1 MIYLYPEYYEAFS
14 CMKGD
19 CKHSCCKG
27 WEIDLDGEHLEHF
40 LSMDGEIGEKMKTH
54 ISLEGSPHFVL
65 DEEGRCPFLNRNG
78 LCDLILS
85 CGKDVLCDIC
95 REHPRYYNEFEDHTE
110 AGLGLCCEAA
120 ARLVIGWDDKK
131 GFPYPTPDFSEDNC
145 LKKRNELLLAVK
157 NATCAG
163 TLQKRLLKTI
173 AQEKLPFESLD
184 FAKFLL
190 TLERLDDHWT
200 NLLERYI
207 AAKDDIDLEG
217 FGYAMNKRTVEFENL
232 LSYLLWR
239 HVAPAFDEEE
249 SVLRTLFSLQICQ
262 LIFELGAT
270 VFFEQGS
277 FDFEEM
283 VELVRLFSSEIEY
296 SDENPDR
303 ILEEIGL
310 RVF

>member
-1 MIYLYPEYYEAFS
+1 
-14 CMKGD
+14 
-19 CKHSCCKG
+19 
-27 WEIDLDGEHLEHF
+27 
-40 LSMDGEIGEKMKTH
+40 MDGEIGEKMKTH

-65 DEEGRCPFLNRNG
+65 DDEERCPFLNRNG

-120 ARLVIGWDDKK
+120 ARLVIGWDDKE

-157 NATCAG
+157 NATCAR

-200 NLLERYI
+200 KLLER
-207 AAKDDIDLEG
+207 
-217 FGYAMNKRTVEFENL
+217 
-232 LSYLLWR
+232 
-239 HVAPAFDEEE
+239 
-249 SVLRTLFSLQICQ
+249 
-262 LIFELGAT
+262 
-270 VFFEQGS
+270 
-277 FDFEEM
+277 
-283 VELVRLFSSEIEY
+283 
-296 SDENPDR
+296 
-303 ILEEIGL
+303 
-310 RVF
+310 